1 MKKLR
6 VLLADD
12 HTIFREGLRM
22 LLSQE
27 KDISVVGEAS
37 DGAEAVRLAGE
48 LNPHAIVMDISM
60 PGLNGVDATR
70 LILEKDPAVCV
81 IALSVHKDRCFVL
94 GILNAGAKGYLLKN
108 CAGEELV
115 AALRSVMGGEIY
127 LGSQVSGMV
136 AEDYVRQIQ
145 GLGEPSLA
153 SLTHREREVLRLL
166 ALGNINKQ
174 IAEQLGVSDKTIE
187 SHRQHLQD
195 KLGLHGIADL
205 TRFAIREG
213 LVSQD
218 D

>member
-1 MKKLR
+1 
-6 VLLADD
+6 
-12 HTIFREGLRM
+12 
-22 LLSQE
+22 
-27 KDISVVGEAS
+27 
-37 DGAEAVRLAGE
+37 
-48 LNPHAIVMDISM
+48 AIVMDISM